1 MVAESIMDYEHDVFL
16 SYRRHGEWP
25 EWVEKT
31 FSPIFK
37 HWLLE
42 ELGYDGEIFVDTTIE
57 TGTDWPLKLAEAL
70 SQSRVLVPLLSRQ
83 YFNSK
88 WCVTELSLMM
98 AREEKCGFSCINHP
112 KGLIVPAHIHD
123 GDDFPQE
130 IKRIQAAQLQKYVNI
145 RMATRSET
153 EEKLSE
159 SIRTW
164 VTDIAKAIKRAPE
177 YDSSWHQIAA
187 EKFVSQYLMQQ
198 STQKNLPR
206 LG

>member
-1 MVAESIMDYEHDVFL
+1 MSYEFDVFL

-25 EWVEKT
+25 EWVENT
-31 FSPIFK
+31 FLPIFK
-37 HWLLE
+37 HWLPE
-42 ELGYDGEIFVDTTIE
+42 ELGYNGEVFVDTTIE
-57 TGTDWPLKLAEAL
+57 TGDDWPLKLAEAL

-83 YFNSK
+83 YFNSN
-88 WCVTELSLMM
+88 WCTTELSLMM

-112 KGLIVPAHIHD
+112 EGLIVPAHIHD

-159 SIRTW
+159 SIRIW

-177 YDSSWHQIAA
+177 YDPLWQHIAA
-187 EKFVSQYLMQQ
+187 EKFVNQYLMQQ
-198 STQKNLPR
+198 STQTNLPR